1 MAKKRHIVSI
11 DIGTHSVK
19 AAYLEQKHDNGE
31 ITISHSAVVEYEER
45 ELLGRGMQVTADS
58 MRVAINSLEIP
69 KKSPVV
75 LSISRGLLTTRWIDG
90 LPVDGLNDANKLD
103 NIVAFQAESIL
114 PFTAEEVVFD
124 YYNPTEK
131 GNALSVELVAARRAD
146 IENLLSPLKEINVT
160 PQSVMP
166 AMVATSRLSEQSSS
180 GTMILDIG
188 AGQSDLSII
197 KDGKVIFSR
206 SFPLGGDQLT
216 LSLSSEVS
224 PVTEAI
230 EDNAI
235 PIPNFDTYEN
245 QKRNLLC
252 PTDHDELSE
261 TTIGKWCQ
269 RLATEIQRSIIAY
282 QQDTSSTPVSIDKI
296 LLTGGGSR
304 LSGLAS
310 YLTSSLSIS
319 THIWD
324 IPSRLDILQV
334 KYNSGFLQ
342 ISDQL
347 EVVIGQGLAFLND
360 SVELDLLPKPEK
372 QQIQKVDQQR
382 RMLSRIAVG
391 VGIAA
396 LLGIG
401 VLSYGQYQQS
411 EVDDLDQQLQ
421 KLKSKAN
428 RARNTLKQ
436 ELVVTQLM
444 KPRLSALD
452 LLREFSLR
460 LSDRTKVALTTFQL
474 TNLNDL
480 TKARLNFNVEANS
493 HQDISNLVTALNQSG
508 IFKNLKQ
515 GQIISVNKDRKNIFQ
530 VQITCSIKVG
540 AVKTLAEHRYLGTG
554 LQTNRPSTEE
564 KNRDEAERENKGEEA
579 KSESNPKKSRN
590 DKSFEIEQKENK
602 ARKEQS
608 TEGKKGNNERTVGEK
623 REENRKDQSAEEMR
637 WPSAEEYERMSDEEK
652 AEVKA
657 MKKER
662 VYDKDDPEND
672 ALKTNM
678 DRQEY
683 NERIK

>member
-58 MRVAINSLEIP
+58 MQVAINSLEIP

-75 LSISRGLLTTRWIDG
+75 LSISRALLTTRWIDG
-90 LPVDGLNDANKLD
+90 LPIDGLNDANKLD

-114 PFTAEEVVFD
+114 PFTTEEVVFD

-146 IENLLSPLKEINVT
+146 IENLLSPLKAINVT

-224 PVTEAI
+224 PVI

-235 PIPNFDTYEN
+235 PIPNFDIYEN

-269 RLATEIQRSIIAY
+269 RLATEIQRSTIAY
-282 QQDTSSTPVSIDKI
+282 QQDTSSPPVSIDKI
-296 LLTGGGSR
+296 LLTGGSSR

-310 YLTSSLSIS
+310 YLTRVLSIS

-324 IPSRLDILQV
+324 IPSRLDVLQV
-334 KYNSGFLQ
+334 KYNSDFLQ

-347 EVVIGQGLAFLND
+347 AVVIGQGLTFLND

-382 RMLSRIAVG
+382 RILSRIAVG
-391 VGIAA
+391 AGIAA
-396 LLGIG
+396 LLAIG

-540 AVKTLAEHRYLGTG
+540 AVKTLSEHRYLGTG
-554 LQTNRPSTEE
+554 LQISKTNHPSTEE
-564 KNRDEAERENKGEEA
+564 KNRDEAERKNKGEEA
-579 KSESNPKKSRN
+579 KSESNSKKSRK
-590 DKSFEIEQKENK
+590 DKSFDMEQEETK

-608 TEGKKGNNERTVGEK
+608 TEGKKGNNERSIGEK
-623 REENRKDQSAEEMR
+623 REETT
-637 WPSAEEYERMSDEEK
+637 WPSLEEYDRMSKEEQ
-652 AEVKA
+652 AEVKT
-657 MKKER
+657 KKKR
-662 VYDKDDPEND
+662 LYDKDDPESD
-672 ALKTNM
+672 ALKTNI

>member
-58 MRVAINSLEIP
+58 MQVAINSLEIP

-75 LSISRGLLTTRWIDG
+75 LSISRALLTTRWIDG
-90 LPVDGLNDANKLD
+90 LPIDGLNDANKLD

-114 PFTAEEVVFD
+114 PFTTEEVVFD

-146 IENLLSPLKEINVT
+146 IENLLSPLKAINVT

-224 PVTEAI
+224 PVTEVI

-261 TTIGKWCQ
+261 ATIGKWCQ

-310 YLTSSLSIS
+310 YLTRVLSIS

-324 IPSRLDILQV
+324 MPSRLDVLQV
-334 KYNSGFLQ
+334 KYNSDFLQ

-347 EVVIGQGLAFLND
+347 AVVIGQGLAFLND

-396 LLGIG
+396 LLAIG

-411 EVDDLDQQLQ
+411 EVDGLDQELQ

-540 AVKTLAEHRYLGTG
+540 AVKTLSEHRYLGTG
-554 LQTNRPSTEE
+554 LQISKTNRPSTEE

-579 KSESNPKKSRN
+579 KSESNSKKSSK
-590 DKSFEIEQKENK
+590 DKSFDMEQEDNK
-602 ARKEQS
+602 VRKEQS
-608 TEGKKGNNERTVGEK
+608 TEGKKGNNERSIGEK
-623 REENRKDQSAEEMR
+623 REETR
-637 WPSAEEYERMSDEEK
+637 WPSVEEYDRMSEEEQ

-657 MKKER
+657 KKKR
-662 VYDKDDPEND
+662 LYDKDDPESD
-672 ALKTNM
+672 ALKTNI